1 MNHTRIALC
10 FVFATT
16 LFACD
21 ADLNADVCEPPPR
34 GTPWEPPNPPPGDA
48 TWDAGGQLPNLGG
61 WTSIPWCTH
70 YPGCPHQGGDTPT
83 PTPEPGST
91 GMMLAGGVCLVFSLL
106 RTKRKT

>member
-34 GTPWEPPNPPPGDA
+34 GEPWTPPIVMPADPTWPAGDKIGDLAGWTSDPWCPPGD
-48 TWDAGGQLPNLGG
+48 
-61 WTSIPWCTH
+61 
-70 YPGCPHQGGDTPT
+70 TPQ
-83 PTPEPGST
+83 PVPEPGST
-91 GMMLAGGVCLVFSLL
+91 GMMLAGGVCLVFSLF
-106 RTKRKT
+106 RAKRKT